1 MARTRLI
8 IVCLTGA
15 LTGACAGH
23 VPAVPSVPM
32 EAALERTAA
41 ASRISLGESL
51 RAGLQGPGGT
61 FGTGQ
66 PAAPVLVP
74 PDVRRV
80 WVPTHENAEGEL
92 VAGHWVFLRVRD
104 FRWFL
109 ESAPPPSHAS
119 PAALSPEPRE
129 SGRGAGASRGPV
141 SGVPWVEV
149 PSTDSGSGPR
159 PSASGMTGG
168 PAFAPAPARPVP
180 AAPGR

>member
-1 MARTRLI
+1 VL
-8 IVCLTGA
+8 LFGA
-15 LTGACAGH
+15 GLAGACAGH

-32 EAALERTAA
+32 ETALERATAA
-41 ASRISLGESL
+41 GRTPLGESL
-51 RAGLQGPGGT
+51 RAGLQGPGT

-66 PAAPVLVP
+66 PAAPVLVA

-109 ESAPPPSHAS
+109 DAS
-119 PAALSPEPRE
+119 PARDARRPVGLPQERPE
-129 SGRGAGASRGPV
+129 SGHRPAAANGGPA

-149 PSTDSGSGPR
+149 APGGPGAASGSGAP
-159 PSASGMTGG
+159 GG
-168 PAFAPAPARPVP
+168 TVIPPPPAPSRPP
-180 AAPGR
+180 STAPGR

>member
-1 MARTRLI
+1 VARTRLS
-8 IVCLTGA
+8 A
-15 LTGACAGH
+15 LLLAGGLAGACAGH

-32 EAALERTAA
+32 ETALERATAA
-41 ASRISLGESL
+41 GRAPLGESL
-51 RAGLQGPGGT
+51 RAGLQGPGT

-92 VAGHWVFLRVRD
+92 IAGHWVFLRVRD

-109 ESAPPPSHAS
+109 DAS
-119 PAALSPEPRE
+119 PARDGSPAGLPQERPE
-129 SGRGAGASRGPV
+129 SRRRPGANGGPT

-149 PSTDSGSGPR
+149 APAGPGAASGSGIPGAAIPPPPPLT
-159 PSASGMTGG
+159 PSRSPSTTG
-168 PAFAPAPARPVP
+168 R
-180 AAPGR
+180 

>member
-8 IVCLTGA
+8 ALLVATGLA
-15 LTGACAGH
+15 PACAGH
-23 VPAVPSVPM
+23 TPAVPSVPM
-32 EAALERTAA
+32 EAALERATAA
-41 ASRISLGESL
+41 GRAPLGESL
-51 RAGLQGPGGT
+51 RAGLQGPGT

-92 VAGHWVFLRVRD
+92 IAGHWVFLRVRD

-109 ESAPPPSHAS
+109 ESAPARDAGAAGRPP
-119 PAALSPEPRE
+119 EWRE
-129 SGRGAGASRGPV
+129 RGSGAGAGGGPA

-149 PSTDSGSGPR
+149 APGGSSGASRSGVPGGAAVPPPRSAPATSPST
-159 PSASGMTGG
+159 T
-168 PAFAPAPARPVP
+168 
-180 AAPGR
+180 PGR

>member
-8 IVCLTGA
+8 ALLLGA
-15 LTGACAGH
+15 GLAGACAGH

-32 EAALERTAA
+32 ETALERATAA
-41 ASRISLGESL
+41 GRTPLGESL
-51 RAGLQGPGGT
+51 RAGLQGPGT

-66 PAAPVLVP
+66 PAAPVLVA

-109 ESAPPPSHAS
+109 ETPPVRDAGSGEP
-119 PAALSPEPRE
+119 PA
-129 SGRGAGASRGPV
+129 

-149 PSTDSGSGPR
+149 PAPRMGEGLRPPASDRGGP
-159 PSASGMTGG
+159 SGG
-168 PAFAPAPARPVP
+168 PASPARPAP
-180 AAPGR
+180 TAPGP

>member
-8 IVCLTGA
+8 ALLLGA
-15 LTGACAGH
+15 GLAGACAGH

-32 EAALERTAA
+32 ETALERATARGRA
-41 ASRISLGESL
+41 PLGESL
-51 RAGLQGPGGT
+51 RAGLQGPGT

-80 WVPTHENAEGEL
+80 WVPTHENVEGEL
-92 VAGHWVFLRVRD
+92 IAGHWVFLRVRD

-109 ESAPPPSHAS
+109 EAS
-119 PAALSPEPRE
+119 PARDASPAGLPPERPE
-129 SGRGAGASRGPV
+129 SRHRPGANGGPA

-149 PSTDSGSGPR
+149 APGGQGAASGSGIPGAASPPPPPLA
-159 PSASGMTGG
+159 PSRSPSTTG
-168 PAFAPAPARPVP
+168 R
-180 AAPGR
+180 

>member
-1 MARTRLI
+1 VARTRLI
-8 IVCLTGA
+8 ALLVGA
-15 LTGACAGH
+15 GLAGACAGH

-32 EAALERTAA
+32 ETALERATAA
-41 ASRISLGESL
+41 GRAPLSESL
-51 RAGLQGPGGT
+51 RAGLQGPGT

-92 VAGHWVFLRVRD
+92 IAGHWVFLRVRD

-109 ESAPPPSHAS
+109 DAPPARDGS
-119 PAALSPEPRE
+119 PAGLPQER
-129 SGRGAGASRGPV
+129 RDSRRRPAANGGPT

-149 PSTDSGSGPR
+149 APGGPGAASGSG
-159 PSASGMTGG
+159 
-168 PAFAPAPARPVP
+168 
-180 AAPGR
+180 APGAATPPPPPLTPSRSPSTTGR

>member
-8 IVCLTGA
+8 APLLAAGLA
-15 LTGACAGH
+15 GACAGH

-32 EAALERTAA
+32 ETALERATA
-41 ASRISLGESL
+41 ASRTSLGESL
-51 RAGLQGPGGT
+51 RAGLQGPGT
-61 FGTGQ
+61 FGIGQ
-66 PAAPVLVP
+66 PAAPVLIA

-92 VAGHWVFLRVRD
+92 IAGHWVFLRVRD

-109 ESAPPPSHAS
+109 EAS
-119 PAALSPEPRE
+119 PARDASSAGLPQERREPR
-129 SGRGAGASRGPV
+129 RGPAAAGGQA

-149 PSTDSGSGPR
+149 APGGPGGASGSGVPGTTVAP
-159 PSASGMTGG
+159 PS
-168 PAFAPAPARPVP
+168 PPAPSRSPS

>member
-8 IVCLTGA
+8 A
-15 LTGACAGH
+15 LLLAAGLVGACAGH

-32 EAALERTAA
+32 ETALERATAS
-41 ASRISLGESL
+41 SRTPLGESL
-51 RAGLQGPGGT
+51 RAGLQGPGT

-66 PAAPVLVP
+66 PAPPVLVP

-109 ESAPPPSHAS
+109 DASTARDAS
-119 PAALSPEPRE
+119 PAGLPQQRSEHPRVPAA
-129 SGRGAGASRGPV
+129 AGGPA

-149 PSTDSGSGPR
+149 APGGPGAAGSGIPGATTPPPPPLTPSRSPST
-159 PSASGMTGG
+159 TG
-168 PAFAPAPARPVP
+168 R
-180 AAPGR
+180 